1 MASNFNSARF
11 ASVAPTI
18 NSTGSEHMNPTILIT
33 GASQGCGRATALL
46 FAKKGYNIVLAA
58 RSADRLNE
66 VADEIQSLGCTV
78 LALPTDVT
86 SQQQVEILVSKAL
99 DYFGRIDVL
108 LNNAGV
114 FLSGPLEEI
123 SYNDLERVI
132 NTNFWGYV
140 YTIKV
145 LLPHFLER
153 KTGSIVNMIGVAGRV
168 PSTQMS
174 VYCASKYAVKG
185 LTDSLRMDLK
195 REGIQVCGIYP
206 NWIKSDLMERAVF
219 RGKSEQEIREN
230 CAQMNNN
237 LNSRL
242 AIKPEDVAQLIW
254 NAVKKKSAEVNI
266 TFYPSPFFGF
276 LPQFS

>member
-1 MASNFNSARF
+1 MTSNFTSAR
-11 ASVAPTI
+11 SISIAPNI
-18 NSTGSEHMNPTILIT
+18 NSSSSEHANPTILIT

-46 FAKKGYNIVLAA
+46 FAKKGYNVILAA
-58 RSADRLNE
+58 RLADRLHE

-86 SQQQVEILVSKAL
+86 SQQEVEILVSKAL

-123 SYNDLERVI
+123 SYHDLERVM

-140 YTIKV
+140 YTIKA

-153 KTGSIVNMIGVAGRV
+153 KTGSIVNMIGIAGRI
-168 PSTQMS
+168 PSNYMS

-195 REGIQVCGIYP
+195 AEGIQVCGIYP
-206 NWIKSDLMERAVF
+206 NWVKSDLMERALF
-219 RGKSEQEIREN
+219 RGKNEQEIREN

-254 NAVKKKSAEVNI
+254 DAVKKKSAEVDI
-266 TFYPSPFFGF
+266 VFYPFPFFGF
-276 LPQFS
+276 LPKFS